1 MPKMKCLIVERTDS
15 VATVTINR
23 PKVLNALNAETVGEL
38 YQLIKE
44 LAADSSVRVVI
55 LTGAGDRAFIA
66 GADIEELS
74 TLTPVLAQDFARRG
88 HLLCEALETMDKPV
102 IAAINGYA
110 LGGGCEI
117 ALACTLRIAS
127 DSAKLGQPEI
137 SLGLLPG
144 YGGTQR
150 LARLVG
156 SGRALELML
165 TGEAISAKDAYR
177 IGLVNRVFP
186 AGDLI
191 AEAMVLGKKLAS
203 KAPFAVR
210 AILSAVRD
218 GLQMP
223 LSEGCAYESSLFA
236 MAATTD
242 DWHEGTRAFLEKR
255 QPTFK
260 GS

>member
-1 MPKMKCLIVERTDS
+1 MKYLVVENVDS

-23 PKVLNALNAETVGEL
+23 PKVLNALDAETVGEL

-44 LAADSSVRVVI
+44 LSADSSVRVVI
-55 LTGAGDRAFIA
+55 LTGSGDRAFIA
-66 GADIEELS
+66 GADIAELS
-74 TLTPVLAQDFARRG
+74 TLTPVSAQALAQRG
-88 HLLCEALETMDKPV
+88 HLLCAALETMDKPV

-127 DSAKLGQPEI
+127 DNAKLGQPEI

-165 TGEAISAKDAYR
+165 TGEEISAKEAHR
-177 IGLVNRVFP
+177 IGLVNRVVP
-186 AGDLI
+186 ASDLTT
-191 AEAMVLGKKLAS
+191 EAMALGKKLAS
-203 KAPFAVR
+203 KAPVAAR

-236 MAATTD
+236 MVAATD